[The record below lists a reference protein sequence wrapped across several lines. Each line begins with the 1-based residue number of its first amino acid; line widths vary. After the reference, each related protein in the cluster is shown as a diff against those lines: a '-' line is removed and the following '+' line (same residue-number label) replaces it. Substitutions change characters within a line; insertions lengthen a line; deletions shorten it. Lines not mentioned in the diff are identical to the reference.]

1 MSAHRRAGHPRSMP
15 LLIAAALIAGCT
27 PAGGN
32 PGQMPDGPTVATAV
46 ADAGSAPSGPGD
58 EPAGSEG
65 SGPTGLPDEGTLPI
79 DFPSEIPL
87 PDGYHLVGV
96 LGSSTTDGAS
106 GTYFV
111 EFYSEL
117 SKDDLLSFYRDR
129 LPSSIG
135 WNETGSEER
144 DGRTFVTFEPA
155 GEQPTDRQP
164 SGLVVQVAESDVDG
178 YRVVNL
184 QIYSYPL

>member
-1 MSAHRRAGHPRSMP
+1 MPRRTWLMM
-15 LLIAAALIAGCT
+15 LV
-27 PAGGN
+27 
-32 PGQMPDGPTVATAV
+32 TVALVTGCADPGGADQPDQPAASSV
-46 ADAGSAPSGPGD
+46 ADPGSAPSGPD
-58 EPAGSEG
+58 DGSSNEG
-65 SGPTGLPDEGTLPI
+65 SDSSGLPDADTLPD

-96 LGSSTTDGAS
+96 LGNETTDGAY

-117 SKDDLLSFYRDR
+117 SKDELLAFYRDQ

-135 WNETGSEER
+135 WNESHTEENA
-144 DGRTFVTFEPA
+144 GVTTVVFEPA

-164 SGLVVQVAESDVDG
+164 SQLAVQVSESDVDG
-178 YRVVNL
+178 YRLVNL
-184 QIYSYPL
+184 QIYNYPR